1 MQAGETGINMLRI
14 YNPIKNSYEHDS
26 EGEFRKWVPRIKKH
40 PCFIHEPYK
49 MTYLDQKFN
58 DFEVGVNY
66 QNLSLNGRTR
76 KFASDFL
83 WKMKKKTR
91 W

>member
-1 MQAGETGINMLRI
+1 
-14 YNPIKNSYEHDS
+14 
-26 EGEFRKWVPRIKKH
+26 
-40 PCFIHEPYK
+40 

-76 KFASDFL
+76 KFASDFMENEEKNPL
-83 WKMKKKTR
+83 VKKRGRILRLHTMADIDSE
-91 W
+91 